1 MVGIHFGVEV
11 VTPLLQFLFTVLVS
25 DWMPWIVASDPAMA
39 VEAKGDTVVEGV
51 IPAMRLL
58 NNMMTFYQSMY
69 VLAAEAASPFTC

>member
-1 MVGIHFGVEV
+1 
-11 VTPLLQFLFTVLVS
+11 
-25 DWMPWIVASDPAMA
+25 MPWIVASDPAMA